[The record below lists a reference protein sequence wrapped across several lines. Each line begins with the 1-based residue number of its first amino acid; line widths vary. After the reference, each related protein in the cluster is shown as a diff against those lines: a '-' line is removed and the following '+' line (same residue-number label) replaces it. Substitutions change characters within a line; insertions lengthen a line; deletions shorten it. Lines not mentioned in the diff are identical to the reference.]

1 MQEIK
6 PWLALI
12 IACIGNCGF
21 WLFCFNRVNA
31 FGIPRKVAK
40 LLEKVCIAC
49 CFAIPTWVLWNNRF
63 HVIEWLQQADWL
75 PMSAE
80 PLLTFWLYWSLGS
93 VLVLGP
99 LWLESRRWLIAPK
112 HLLEETTTSRVNVH
126 TQIVG
131 GSAQNFST
139 KCLALIPLNEWA
151 NITVTQKSLL
161 LPRSLPAADGLRI
174 GHLSDL
180 HFTGQYRVEHY
191 QFIFQQLQQQ
201 CPDLIVISGD
211 IIDYARC
218 LTMIK
223 PALSSLSA
231 PLGVHFVLGN
241 HDRRLKDIRPLLT
254 ELAELGFHDL
264 GVADKIVQRG
274 SLSIVITGNER
285 PWFER
290 HTRSHD
296 QLSNPEYLE
305 QALRLAIVHTP
316 DAIHWA
322 RRHKIDLVL
331 AGHTHGGQVRFP
343 VIGPLVAPSN
353 YGSKFASG
361 VFYLKPTLM
370 HVSRGIAGTHPLRW
384 RCPPEV
390 SLLTLVSP
398 SSSQLEDF
406 SAR

>member
-12 IACIGNCGF
+12 VASIGNCGF

-31 FGIPRKVAK
+31 FGIPRKIAK
-40 LLEKVCIAC
+40 LLEKVCIAS
-49 CFAIPTWVLWNNRF
+49 CFAIPAVVLWSNRLDL
-63 HVIEWLQQADWL
+63 IEWLTSSQWL
-75 PMSAE
+75 PGSTR
-80 PLLTFWLYWSLGS
+80 PWFTFWLYWSLGS
-93 VLVLGP
+93 VIFLGP
-99 LWLESRRWLIAPK
+99 LWLESRRWLVAPK
-112 HLLEETTTSRVNVH
+112 HLLDETTTARVNVH
-126 TQIVG
+126 TLIAG

-139 KCLALIPLNEWA
+139 KCLALLPLNEWA
-151 NITVTQKSLL
+151 HISITQKSLM
-161 LPRSLPAADGLRI
+161 LPRSIPAADGLKI

-191 QFIFQQLQQQ
+191 QYVIQQFQQLQ
-201 CPDLIVISGD
+201 PELIVISGD

-218 LTMIK
+218 LPMIK
-223 PALSSLSA
+223 PALAGLSA

-241 HDRRLKDIRPLLT
+241 HDKRLKDIQPLLA
-254 ELAELGFHDL
+254 ELNGLGFHDL
-264 GVADKIVQRG
+264 GVADRIIQRG
-274 SLSIVITGNER
+274 SLSLLLTGNER

-290 HTRSHD
+290 HANRADKLT
-296 QLSNPEYLE
+296 SNSLQE
-305 QALRLAIVHTP
+305 QALRVAVVHTP

-322 RRHKIDLVL
+322 RRLNIDLVL
-331 AGHTHGGQVRFP
+331 AGHTHGGQVRIP
-343 VIGPLVAPSN
+343 MIGPLVAPSN

-398 SSSQLEDF
+398 VGSAED
-406 SAR
+406 